1 MDCFTA
7 VENGSKPLSL
17 MYQEQEKFSKEED
30 LERQLLVWFLNL
42 LHDLGYSFNFHKH
55 VDGKD
60 KTAYGSK
67 QHPVGLPSWPHTDI

>member
-30 LERQLLVWFLNL
+30 LERQLLV
-42 LHDLGYSFNFHKH
+42 
-55 VDGKD
+55 
-60 KTAYGSK
+60 
-67 QHPVGLPSWPHTDI
+67 